1 MWVVLLL
8 LHLSSLTISIARR
21 ASLSSS
27 YMGSDSTYKWGAI
40 SSCGCEERQH
50 LSVLKVMSKKGAH
63 RSTTKHETEVSKHI
77 TDCTEKNDP
86 T

>member
-8 LHLSSLTISIARR
+8 LHLLFDNFHSKESLIIIILHWRR
-21 ASLSSS
+21 F
-27 YMGSDSTYKWGAI
+27 DIQVGAI

-63 RSTTKHETEVSKHI
+63 RTTTKHEMRLVS
-77 TDCTEKNDP
+77 TSP
-86 T
+86 TVQKIK